1 MPDYNYKT
9 HHTSRFSKALQARSF
24 QAPEGTDQL
33 SARELLKKIDASM
46 MALDQD
52 ASVAYVEAYLVAG
65 HERDSLVRILAMGAV
80 KQGNDPHNQE
90 IGLCMLEDY
99 TRTSS
104 SFAGEL
110 LMASARHTAGHQKYG
125 DSLELY
131 KRYAESMD
139 IKVQANGDLSKNE
152 DTIEAFV
159 DDIDMY
165 LEPNEGGV
173 PQALD

>member
-1 MPDYNYKT
+1 M
-9 HHTSRFSKALQARSF
+9 
-24 QAPEGTDQL
+24 
-33 SARELLKKIDASM
+33 LKKIDESM

-52 ASVAYVEAYLVAG
+52 ASVAYVEAYLAAG
-65 HERDSLVRILAMGAV
+65 YERESLVKILAMGAV

-99 TRTSS
+99 TRTTS
-104 SFAGEL
+104 SFGGEL

-139 IKVQANGDLSKNE
+139 IKVQGNGDLAKNE
-152 DTIEAFV
+152 DPIEAFL
-159 DDIDMY
+159 DDIDIY
-165 LEPNEGGV
+165 LEPSEGGS
-173 PQALD
+173 PQSLD